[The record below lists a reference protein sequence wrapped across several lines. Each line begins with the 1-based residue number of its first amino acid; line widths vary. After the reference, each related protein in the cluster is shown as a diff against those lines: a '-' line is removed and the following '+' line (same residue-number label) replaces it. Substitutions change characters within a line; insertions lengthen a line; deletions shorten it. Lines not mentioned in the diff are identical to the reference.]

1 MGSSPTTGIQ
11 DREYAFL
18 VLFFCTKK
26 TVGKTMRLKE
36 GEVGHFTVSQIKQK
50 DNYAEKS
57 VQLSL
62 FDDSVM
68 VAVKY
73 FYADVIT
80 AYV

>member
-1 MGSSPTTGIQ
+1 
-11 DREYAFL
+11 
-18 VLFFCTKK
+18 
-26 TVGKTMRLKE
+26 MRLKE